1 MLIFY
6 LEKISINRKNK
17 LENKNEINKTDYTV
31 INKNIQLT
39 EAELLTVSFAF
50 CIRL

>member
-17 LENKNEINKTDYTV
+17 LENKNEINKTDYTKR
-31 INKNIQLT
+31 NQ
-39 EAELLTVSFAF
+39 
-50 CIRL
+50 